1 MFDNFNIGQYIEGDS
16 YLHKLDPRSKIL
28 ALIVIIVCIIMM
40 RSWQA
45 IILLTLFC
53 LFMFSVAK
61 LSWRDLWNSLKPL
74 IPLLIIA
81 FLFNLF
87 VTGPGDSLILTLAF
101 LKISR
106 ESLINAIL
114 MNLRIASLIVLSNL
128 FISLTT
134 AAMQLSDGLS
144 DLLSPLA
151 RLGVPVQDI
160 GMMMSIALRFIPT
173 LMEETDQIMKAQS
186 SRGANYDTGG
196 FLSRIKGLITI
207 MIPLF
212 VTSFRKAETLAEAME
227 ARAYRSDIK
236 RGKLHPLKMEKA
248 DYLFLALI
256 FILFPLLVL
265 GDYALR

>member
-1 MFDNFNIGQYIEGDS
+1 MFNELKIGQYIEGDS
-16 YLHKLDPRSKIL
+16 YLHNLDPRSKIL
-28 ALIVIIVCIIMM
+28 ALIVIIVCIIML

-45 IILLTLFC
+45 ILILSIFC
-53 LFMFSVAK
+53 VAMFALAK
-61 LSWRDLWNSLKPL
+61 LSWRDLWFSLKPL
-74 IPLLIIA
+74 LPLLIIA

-87 VTGPGDSLILTLAF
+87 VTHPEENIIFSFAA
-101 LKISR
+101 LKVSR
-106 ESLINAIL
+106 ESLLNALL
-114 MNLRIASLIVLSNL
+114 MNFRIASLIALSNL

-134 AAMQLSDGLS
+134 AAMHLSDGLS
-144 DLLSPLA
+144 ELLSPLSA
-151 RLGVPVQDI
+151 WGVPVQDL

-173 LMEETDQIMKAQS
+173 LMQETNQIMKAQS

-196 FLSRIKGLITI
+196 LISRLKGLITI

-236 RGKLHPLKMEKA
+236 RGKLYPLKMEKT
-248 DYLFLALI
+248 DYIFLALI
-256 FILFPLLVL
+256 FVFFPLLVV